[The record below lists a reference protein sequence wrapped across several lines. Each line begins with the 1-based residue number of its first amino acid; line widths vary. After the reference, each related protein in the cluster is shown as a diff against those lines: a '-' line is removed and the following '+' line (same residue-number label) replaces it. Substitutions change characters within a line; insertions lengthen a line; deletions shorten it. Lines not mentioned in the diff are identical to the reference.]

1 VRSIDAYEY
10 DLIKAIKVSHWM
22 SFKKLKIALNLKNVF
37 IVVTSDVQTLHAV
50 ENIFS
55 LSGH

>member
-1 VRSIDAYEY
+1 
-10 DLIKAIKVSHWM
+10 M